1 MLKIFRNEKP
11 DFIFHLAAQSLVK
24 DSFHEPF
31 DTFSTNSLGTVNI
44 LEVLRIL
51 NQKVSCVI
59 ITSDKVYKNVE
70 WLWGY
75 KENDIIGGDDPYSA
89 SKGMAEL
96 ALNSYLKTFF
106 KEKKNKIRLA
116 IARAGNVI
124 GGGDWSSNRL
134 VPDTVKSWSSKNV
147 IIRNPNSTRPWQ
159 HVLDP
164 IYGYMKLALHL
175 SKNNELHGE
184 AFNFGPN
191 FDQDVNVIDLIK
203 LFSKNWEVAR
213 WKIKLDAFKVKEAN
227 LLKLNCENPLKY
239 YRGVQ
244 YSILKQQLNSPQN
257 GIGNFILVIK
267 NIIEITKNQIISY
280 MNLIKSDI

>member
-1 MLKIFRNEKP
+1 M
-11 DFIFHLAAQSLVK
+11 
-24 DSFHEPF
+24 
-31 DTFSTNSLGTVNI
+31 G
-44 LEVLRIL
+44 
-51 NQKVSCVI
+51 
-59 ITSDKVYKNVE
+59 
-70 WLWGY
+70 GY

-134 VPDTVKSWSSKNV
+134 VPDTVKSWSSKKNV

-184 AFNFGPN
+184 AFNLAL
-191 FDQDVNVIDLIK
+191 ILIK
-203 LFSKNWEVAR
+203 MLM
-213 WKIKLDAFKVKEAN
+213 L
-227 LLKLNCENPLKY
+227 
-239 YRGVQ
+239 
-244 YSILKQQLNSPQN
+244 
-257 GIGNFILVIK
+257 
-267 NIIEITKNQIISY
+267 
-280 MNLIKSDI
+280 